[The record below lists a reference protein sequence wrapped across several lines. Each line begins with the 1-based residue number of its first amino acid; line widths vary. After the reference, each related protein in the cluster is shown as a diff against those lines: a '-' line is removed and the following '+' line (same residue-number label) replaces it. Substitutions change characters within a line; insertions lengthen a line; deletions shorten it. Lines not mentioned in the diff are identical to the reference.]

1 MTLARRSRLGLPV
14 AVALLAGTIVTGVV
28 LSLVFPGYAKR
39 TVLPALL
46 GWALLLGSAP
56 FAAALSRQWR
66 ALTLG
71 STALALL
78 IAGVTLTATYQ
89 DGDKQHWRD
98 LATATMQVQA
108 AGGTVVTYPTVAATL
123 IGVYE
128 PVVMARP
135 HAAIRDGG
143 RLPTLTAPGGGRP
156 DRVWLAYLEFQG
168 IDAVQADLAA
178 QGYVRRSHTEYP
190 DRLYLDL
197 YTPSESGAP

>member
-1 MTLARRSRLGLPV
+1 GLPV
-14 AVALLAGTIVTGVV
+14 AVALLAGTIVTGVA
-28 LSLVFPGYAKR
+28 LSLIFPGYAKR

-46 GWALLLGSAP
+46 GWALLIGAAP
-56 FAAALSRQWR
+56 FTAGMPRRWR
-66 ALTLG
+66 ALSLG

-78 IAGVTLTATYQ
+78 IAAGTLMATYQ

-98 LATATMQVQA
+98 LAAATMQAQA

-135 HAAIRDGG
+135 HAVIRDGG
-143 RLPTLTAPGGGRP
+143 RLPALTAPDGAHP
-156 DRVWLAYLEFQG
+156 DRVWLAYLDFQG
-168 IDAVQADLAA
+168 IEAVRADLAA

-190 DRLYLDL
+190 DGLYLDQ